1 MTTDS
6 QMDEC
11 LTDKPEGGD
20 TNFQRTQDES
30 PSPDRASSPISR
42 RLPIFAAYVPNSPK
56 RHIFTELKELRTF
69 LNSPECKKLNTSARF
84 KRCDNVNEVDSFYIE
99 AEESEANL
107 TTDSVASTSSTQS
120 TGEFKSPFS
129 EPPPPMLNQFR
140 RSIEDKK
147 NERFDELLA
156 DNPRFILN
164 TSADVPTI
172 LQGSQRHNAL
182 HVACSYGN
190 FHVVKKIFQLLQDS
204 VFIERAYGLNKYNIM
219 EDIEVQLLN
228 CFLNIPDKIA
238 NNTPLHFAARG
249 GHVEIVEF
257 LLKFPE
263 CLRERKNHFGK
274 TPFDLICQNYKGP
287 AENASDVKK
296 QLSKLLRKT
305 TVEVPPCP
313 SPPLADFSRL
323 QLSSHSL
330 ENEQTE
336 DKDVAGDVENKMEL
350 NEDTEEIKVD
360 PQSSWLR
367 CSII

>member
-6 QMDEC
+6 QMDES
-11 LTDKPEGGD
+11 LIDKPEGGD
-20 TNFQRTQDES
+20 TNFQRAVDKS

-56 RHIFTELKELRTF
+56 RHIFSELKELRTF

-147 NERFDELLA
+147 NERFDELLS

-190 FHVVKKIFQLLQDS
+190 FHVVKKIFELLEDS
-204 VFIERAYGLNKYNIM
+204 AFIERAYGLSKYNIM
-219 EDIEVQLLN
+219 EQIETQLLN
-228 CFLNIPDKIA
+228 CFLNTPDKNA

-257 LLKFPE
+257 F
-263 CLRERKNHFGK
+263 FGK
-274 TPFDLICQNYKGP
+274 TPFDLINQNYKGP
-287 AENASDVKK
+287 AENASEVKK

-305 TVEVPPCP
+305 AVEVPVPPCP
-313 SPPLADFSRL
+313 SPPLVDFSRL

-330 ENEQTE
+330 ENEQIE
-336 DKDVAGDVENKMEL
+336 DNDGAGDVEKDEEMN
-350 NEDTEEIKVD
+350 DDVEEIEVD

-367 CSII
+367 CSIL